1 MEKTFSVQDQ
11 FSDTVARY
19 VSREMGK
26 GKDPR
31 RSMRRIMADWLFQA
45 MNHAPPAD
53 TSEIVAYLMQPAKG
67 KENRM
72 GPYRRKRSKVVH
84 EMQNTLAL
92 LIVRS
97 GKYPKRDASNLSSIE
112 ANKMAKKWVNSR
124 KFSAGFLK
132 AGFFPPIRELREPNK
147 EKGPRYKNAPGA
159 LIPFK
164 LTPNEITLA
173 ATNFAT
179 FIAEKYPN
187 AFEQGMPAV
196 IQRLTGFLQKD
207 MIDEMKA
214 ANLDAKAL

>member
-31 RSMRRIMADWLFQA
+31 RSMRRIMVDWLFKA
-45 MNHAPPAD
+45 MENTPPAQKD
-53 TSEIVAYLMQPAKG
+53 EIVFYYMGLTRLSG
-67 KENRM
+67 KT
-72 GPYRRKRSKVVH
+72 RRKRAAVVH
-84 EMQNTLAL
+84 EMQDTLAL
-92 LIVRS
+92 AIVRS
-97 GKYPKRDASNLSSIE
+97 GKYKKWNAKSLSNIE
-112 ANKMAKKWVNSR
+112 ASKMAKKYVAAR
-124 KFSAGFLK
+124 RFSTGFHK
-132 AGFFPPIRELREPNK
+132 AGFFPALKELKSGFNN
-147 EKGPRYKNAPGA
+147 EKGPRYTKNPPGE
-159 LIPFK
+159 LVPFRM
-164 LTPNEITLA
+164 TPNEITLA